1 MKYMPTLSHIVTGF
15 VVVLVGYASSAA
27 IVFQAAENAG
37 ATATELTSW
46 LWALGVGM
54 GLSSLGLS
62 WHYRQP
68 ILTAWSTPGA
78 ALLVTSLSGLSMS
91 EAIGAFLICSLLITL
106 CGISG
111 WFDHLMALL
120 PPSLAAAMLAGVLF
134 PFGLQAFGA
143 LQHQLA
149 LAGLMLLCY
158 LLLKNRLPR
167 YAIPMTLLVGLGLA
181 ITQGQ
186 FDSGNI
192 EWQLAMP
199 VFMMPSFS
207 LNTLIGVAI
216 PLFVVTMASQNM
228 PGLAVLRAHNYQ
240 APASSLISW
249 TGITGLLLA
258 PFGGFAFNLSAI
270 TAAICMSEEA
280 DPDHNKRYQA
290 SIWAGIFYLLAGLFA
305 ATVAS
310 LLLVLPKTLIMVIAG
325 LALLST
331 IGNSLYSALIV
342 EQEREAALIT
352 FVITASGL
360 SLFGIGSA
368 FWGLVIGLLVHY
380 FRHFEKNHSVAKPH
394 GSEPKTDAAKA
405 Q

>member
-1 MKYMPTLSHIVTGF
+1 MKYIPALSHTVTGF

-27 IVFQAAENAG
+27 IIFQAAESAG

-54 GLSSLGLS
+54 GLSSIGLS
-62 WHYRQP
+62 LYYRQP
-68 ILTAWSTPGA
+68 VLTAWSTPGA

-91 EAIGAFLICSLLITL
+91 EAIGAFLACSLLITV

-111 WFDHLMALL
+111 WFDRLISLL
-120 PPSLAAAMLAGVLF
+120 PPALAAAMLAGVLF

-143 LQHQLA
+143 LQYQLE

-158 LLLKNRLPR
+158 LLLKNSLPR
-167 YAIPMTLLVGLGLA
+167 YAIPITLLAGLGLA
-181 ITQGQ
+181 SLQGQ
-186 FDSGNI
+186 FDSSGI

-228 PGLAVLRAHNYQ
+228 PGLAVLRAHGYQ
-240 APASSLISW
+240 APASPLISW

-280 DPDHNKRYQA
+280 DPDRNKRYLA
-290 SIWAGIFYLLAGLFA
+290 SIWAGIFYMLAGLFA

-325 LALLST
+325 LALLTT
-331 IGNSLYSALIV
+331 IGNSLVSALA
-342 EQEREAALIT
+342 EESAHESALIT
-352 FVITASGL
+352 FAITASGL
-360 SLFGIGSA
+360 SLWGIGSA
-368 FWGLVIGLLVHY
+368 FWGLVVGLGVYYLRHY
-380 FRHFEKNHSVAKPH
+380 EQRTTLFTAK
-394 GSEPKTDAAKA
+394 
-405 Q
+405 